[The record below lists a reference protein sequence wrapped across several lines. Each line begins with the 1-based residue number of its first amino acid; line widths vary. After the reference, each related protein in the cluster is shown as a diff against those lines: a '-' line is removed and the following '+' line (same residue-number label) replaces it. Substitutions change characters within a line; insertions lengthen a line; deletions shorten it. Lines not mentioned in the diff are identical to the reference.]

1 MAFVQS
7 LSKTASVFVFG
18 FVVLNCFVVD
28 NFRSHAQGVTPL
40 LPQDE
45 VQILQTISNKLKNKN
60 WTTIDRTSCSSAQ
73 WKLYISDPPK
83 NDRIQSNVTC
93 DCTFEN
99 NTVCHVI
106 SFKLKGFNLTGV
118 LPVEFRNLTQL
129 REIMTEMKHPAL
141 YSDLSRNYLNGSI
154 PGSLAELPNLQS
166 LSLLANRLS
175 GSIPREIGSFA
186 TLKSLVLEDNLLGGS
201 LHPDLGNLKSLERLL
216 LSANN
221 FSGTIPDTFGNLKNL
236 NDLDLQGT
244 SMEGPIPST
253 ISLLKKLTTLRI
265 SDLKGS
271 SSTFP
276 NLKDMTNMKKLI
288 LRNCSM
294 TGSIPEYLGNMAV
307 LDTLDLSFNKLTG
320 QIPGPLESLTDI
332 KFMFLN
338 NNLLTG
344 DVPAWILGSRKDL

>member
-106 SFKLKGFNLTGV
+106 SLYALVSLYPSFF
-118 LPVEFRNLTQL
+118 FRHNN
-129 REIMTEMKHPAL
+129 H
-141 YSDLSRNYLNGSI
+141 SDR
-154 PGSLAELPNLQS
+154 
-166 LSLLANRLS
+166 
-175 GSIPREIGSFA
+175 
-186 TLKSLVLEDNLLGGS
+186 D
-201 LHPDLGNLKSLERLL
+201 
-216 LSANN
+216 
-221 FSGTIPDTFGNLKNL
+221 
-236 NDLDLQGT
+236 
-244 SMEGPIPST
+244 
-253 ISLLKKLTTLRI
+253 
-265 SDLKGS
+265 
-271 SSTFP
+271 
-276 NLKDMTNMKKLI
+276 
-288 LRNCSM
+288 
-294 TGSIPEYLGNMAV
+294 
-307 LDTLDLSFNKLTG
+307 
-320 QIPGPLESLTDI
+320 
-332 KFMFLN
+332 
-338 NNLLTG
+338 
-344 DVPAWILGSRKDL
+344 